1 MPEEVRNKKRNHARR
16 FAVNFFLVLFD
27 IIAVNA
33 SYYLAILTRFYVA
46 NEFHEVAGQYMEAF
60 FKFAPYYTTCCI
72 LVFCG
77 FKLYSGMWKYA
88 GINDLNRIFT
98 ANALTMLIQ
107 IVGSLF
113 FVRRMPVSYYCIGAV
128 IQFCLI
134 VVSRFWYRILMIESR
149 KLLKA
154 KNAVSFR
161 ALIVG
166 SGEAGRLVLKQL
178 ERENLAQPV
187 CILNYKDNGI
197 AGTLNGVPVV
207 SGVNNLQDAIKKY
220 QVNYV
225 IIADTVMSVEVRKQI
240 KEQCQESEVEVQDF
254 SGYFQNAGS
263 DITLKKLVEYTTGE
277 VVLTIDGVSQTFAN
291 GEQALMS
298 VTGKYTVRTITAKE
312 NKLVIELQKN
322 SVVRNDLSEMWVQ
335 KQEQETGEQI
345 SFF

>member
-1 MPEEVRNKKRNHARR
+1 MPEEVRNKKRNYTRR
-16 FAVNFFLVLFD
+16 YAANFFLVLFD

-33 SYYLAILTRFYVA
+33 SYYLAILIRFYVA
-46 NEFHEVAGQYMEAF
+46 NEFHKVAGQYMEAF

-72 LVFCG
+72 AVFFG
-77 FKLYSGMWKYA
+77 FKLYSGIWKYA

-134 VVSRFWYRILMIESR
+134 VASRFWYRIMMIEGR
-149 KLLKA
+149 KFLKG
-154 KNAVSFR
+154 KNSVSFR
-161 ALIVG
+161 AMIVG
-166 SGEAGRLVLKQL
+166 SGEVGRMVLKQL

-197 AGTLNGVPVV
+197 AGNLNGVPVI
-207 SGVNNLQDAIKKY
+207 SGVNNLQDAIRKY
-220 QVNYV
+220 QVNFV
-225 IIADTVMSVEVRKQI
+225 IIADTVMAAEIRKQI
-240 KEQCQESEVEVQDF
+240 KEQCQNAEIEVQDF
-254 SGYFQNAGS
+254 SGYFQNTGS

-277 VVLTIDGVSQTFAN
+277 VVLTIDGISQTFAD

-298 VTGKYTVRTITAKE
+298 VTGKYTVKSISAKA
-312 NKLVIELQKN
+312 NKLEIELQKN
-322 SVVRNDLSEMWVQ
+322 SVLRNDLNEMWVQ

>member
-1 MPEEVRNKKRNHARR
+1 MPEEVRNKKRNHTRR
-16 FAVNFFLVLFD
+16 YAANFLLILFD
-27 IIAVNA
+27 IIAVNI
-33 SYYLAILTRFYVA
+33 SYYLAILIRFYVA
-46 NEFHEVAGQYMEAF
+46 NEFHKVAGQYMEAF
-60 FKFAPYYTTCCI
+60 FKFAPYYTICCI
-72 LVFCG
+72 AVFFG
-77 FKLYSGMWKYA
+77 FKLYSGIWKYA

-113 FVRRMPVSYYCIGAV
+113 FVRRMPLSYYCIGAV

-134 VVSRFWYRILMIESR
+134 MGSRFGYRVLMIES
-149 KLLKA
+149 KKILKS

-161 ALIVG
+161 AMIVS
-166 SGEAGRLVLKQL
+166 SGETGRFVLKQL
-178 ERENLAQPV
+178 EGENLVHPV

-220 QVNYV
+220 QVNFV

-240 KEQCQESEVEVQDF
+240 KEQCQNAEIEVQDF
-254 SGYFQNAGS
+254 TGYFQNTGS

-277 VVLTIDGVSQTFAN
+277 VELMIDGISQVFAD

-298 VTGKYTVRTITAKE
+298 VTGKYTVKAIAAKA

-322 SVVRNDLSEMWVQ
+322 SVVRNDLNEMWVQ